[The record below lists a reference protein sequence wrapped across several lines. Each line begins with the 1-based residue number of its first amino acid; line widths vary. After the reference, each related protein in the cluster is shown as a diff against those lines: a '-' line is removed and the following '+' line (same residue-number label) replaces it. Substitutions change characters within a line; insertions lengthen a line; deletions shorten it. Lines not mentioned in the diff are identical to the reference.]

1 MLIASR
7 HSSWPARLTGA
18 FTLVELLVSI
28 SVIAVLVGLLLP
40 ALSKARGSAFAMR
53 ELAAGQQLITA
64 YTLYADDNKASL
76 MPGYCPTAWVDQ
88 TTPSTIKLSVADQSG
103 DPIYGFE
110 AQRYPWRLAPYL
122 GFNMAALYKDEDTLR
137 RLRSRPDYVYIISL
151 YPTFG
156 LNSVY
161 LGGDDHVQAFS
172 PISLRQ
178 YGKYY
183 TSRIDQAQRP
193 QSLIT
198 FASSYA
204 SDPEGQGVV
213 QGYFRLFPPK
223 TRVNNWLDS
232 PPAAN
237 PDAQPSQF
245 GFVSYRHASKAAVM
259 QLDGHGELR
268 GFADL
273 TDMRRWADQATRPD
287 WTIGSAN

>member
-1 MLIASR
+1 MSR
-7 HSSWPARLTGA
+7 RHLA
-18 FTLVELLVSI
+18 FTLIELLVSI
-28 SVIAVLVGLLLP
+28 GIIAVLIGILVP
-40 ALSKARGSAFAMR
+40 ALGKARDSARTVR

-64 YTLYADDNKASL
+64 YTLYADDNKAAL
-76 MPGYCPTAWVDQ
+76 MPGYCPSSWVDQ
-88 TTPSTIKLSVADQSG
+88 TSASPTKLSVADQTG
-103 DPIYGFE
+103 EPIVGFE

-183 TSRIDQAQRP
+183 TTRIDEPQRP
-193 QSLIT
+193 QQLIT
-198 FASSYA
+198 FASTYSA
-204 SDPEGQGVV
+204 DPEGQGLV
-213 QGYFRLFPPK
+213 QGYFRLVPPK
-223 TRVNNWLDS
+223 TRVNNWLDT
-232 PPAAN
+232 PPTAN

-245 GFVSYRHASKAAVM
+245 GFVSYRHAGKAATVL
-259 QLDGHGELR
+259 LDGHVELR
-268 GFADL
+268 GFDKL
-273 TDMRRWADQATRPD
+273 LDMRNWADRATRPD
-287 WTIGSAN
+287 WTIGSN